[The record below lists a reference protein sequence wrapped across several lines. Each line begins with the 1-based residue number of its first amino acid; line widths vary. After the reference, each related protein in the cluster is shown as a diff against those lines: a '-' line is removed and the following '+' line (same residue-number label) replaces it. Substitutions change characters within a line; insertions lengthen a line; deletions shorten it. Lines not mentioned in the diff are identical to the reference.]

1 MTEQKFRS
9 EMRRA
14 EAMRKTC
21 DDPHMALYW
30 AGYIRGLR
38 RAYHGKKFGTPEEH
52 ALWLAAATS
61 EDKSRKQRGRG
72 YRDGLAYGDIS
83 SRMGAP
89 NRVGDDPVTLAPL
102 RVSTRL
108 KVAIEETAAERGI
121 DVSEARR
128 QALEQFVGGTETI
141 SSAQSA
147 RDFFDTH
154 GHMPEPIGEPHS
166 AYEARMRAEEG
177 QRNSNKKNSSA

>member
-21 DDPHMALYW
+21 YDPMMSDYW

-38 RAYHGKKFGTPEEH
+38 RAYHGENFGTPEEH
-52 ALWLAAATS
+52 ALWLAAVNS

-72 YRDGLAYGDIS
+72 YSDGLAFDKIS

-89 NRVGDDPVTLAPL
+89 NKVGDDPVMLAPL

-108 KVAIEETAAERGI
+108 KEALNERAATDKLDVSDARRKALELYVGGVNAAIE
-121 DVSEARR
+121 DDLARR
-128 QALEQFVGGTETI
+128 TGRIVE
-141 SSAQSA
+141 
-147 RDFFDTH
+147 
-154 GHMPEPIGEPHS
+154 
-166 AYEARMRAEEG
+166 
-177 QRNSNKKNSSA
+177 